1 MKKMV
6 LAKAKFYAK
15 KIYDLEQEMN
25 KTKDLEKTKELMTK
39 IQDIVDEVCEKY
51 EPTAM
56 YKIDEQ
62 VFELEKKTK
71 SNN

>member
-1 MKKMV
+1 MKRMV

-15 KIYDLEQEMN
+15 KIYDLEQEMQ
-25 KTKDLEKTKELMTK
+25 KTKDLEETKEIMNK
-39 IQDIVDEVCEKY
+39 IQDIVDEVCENY

-62 VFELEKKTK
+62 VFELDAT
-71 SNN
+71 

>member
-1 MKKMV
+1 MKRMV

-15 KIYDLEQEMN
+15 KIYDLEQEMQ
-25 KTKDLEKTKELMTK
+25 KTKDLEETKEIMNK
-39 IQDIVDEVCEKY
+39 IQDIVDEVCENY

-62 VFELEKKTK
+62 VFELDKKNRNK
-71 SNN
+71 I

>member
-1 MKKMV
+1 MKKMF

-15 KIYDLEQEMN
+15 KIYDLEKQLNE
-25 KTKDLEKTKELMTK
+25 TKNLEKTKEIMSK
-39 IQDIVDEVCEKY
+39 IQDIVDEICETY

-62 VFELEKKTK
+62 VYELEKKDRAN
-71 SNN
+71 S

>member
-15 KIYDLEQEMN
+15 KIYDLEKQLNE
-25 KTKDLEKTKELMTK
+25 TKNLEETKEIMSK
-39 IQDIVDEVCEKY
+39 IQDIVDEICETY

-62 VFELEKKTK
+62 VYELEKKDK
-71 SNN
+71 ANS

>member
-15 KIYDLEQEMN
+15 KIYDLEQELN
-25 KTKDLEKTKELMTK
+25 TTKDLEETKEIMSK
-39 IQDIVDEVCEKY
+39 IQDIVDEICEIY

-56 YKIDEQ
+56 YKVDEQ
-62 VFELEKKTK
+62 VYELDKKNKAK
-71 SNN
+71 S

>member
-62 VFELEKKTK
+62 VFELEKKNK

>member
-15 KIYDLEQEMN
+15 KIYDLEQELN
-25 KTKDLEKTKELMTK
+25 KTKDLEKKKELMNS
-39 IQDIVDEVCEKY
+39 IQDVVDEVCENY

-62 VFELEKKTK
+62 IYELDKKNRNK
-71 SNN
+71 I

>member
-25 KTKDLEKTKELMTK
+25 KTKDLEKTNELMNK
-39 IQDIVDEVCEKY
+39 IQDVVDEVCENY

-62 VFELEKKTK
+62 IYELDKKNRNK
-71 SNN
+71 I

>member
-6 LAKAKFYAK
+6 MAKAKLYAK
-15 KIYDLEQEMN
+15 KIYDLEQKLN
-25 KTKDLEKTKELMTK
+25 KTKDLKETKELMNK
-39 IQDIVDEVCEKY
+39 IQDIVDDVCENY

-62 VFELEKKTK
+62 IYELDKRDRNK
-71 SNN
+71 N

>member
-15 KIYDLEQEMN
+15 KIYDLEKKLE
-25 KTKDLEKTKELMTK
+25 KTKDLEETKKIMEQ
-39 IQDIVDEVCEKY
+39 IQDIVDEVCESY

-62 VFELEKKTK
+62 VFELEKKERNK
-71 SNN
+71 V

>member
-15 KIYDLEQEMN
+15 KIYDLEQ
-25 KTKDLEKTKELMTK
+25 KLKQTKDLEETKVLMNK
-39 IQDIVDEVCEKY
+39 IQDVVDEVCEIY

-62 VFELEKKTK
+62 VYELDKRNRNEH
-71 SNN
+71 

>member
-15 KIYDLEQEMN
+15 KIYDLEQELN
-25 KTKDLEKTKELMTK
+25 ITKDLEKTKEIMSK
-39 IQDIVDEVCEKY
+39 IQDVVDEICETY

-56 YKIDEQ
+56 YKVDEQ
-62 VFELEKKTK
+62 VYELDRKNKAK
-71 SNN
+71 S